1 MAVDP
6 SYPGGGCFRDR
17 DFRCMFRRFHSYL
30 SSGVGVS
37 YMAQSGF
44 SPEKGKRVGRKKI
57 DQSAVIE
64 GLRQENEALRAQL
77 DRVVK
82 TATDNEK
89 IWRHFAEI
97 EKILFRTREL
107 DRLVEELL
115 REIKG
120 RFQPDR
126 LILLICH
133 PDILE
138 RFFPEI
144 SMDDDPL
151 EEGTWLLP
159 FPTEAGR
166 TFCAGSS
173 NPQVFSSENIGEFLE
188 LLPDEVSSVRSGVLV
203 PLSIHQVFFGG
214 LFLGSLDA
222 GRYRPRDATDLLE
235 QLGIKIALCMDN
247 CLTYEKVR
255 DFAIQDP
262 LTGLLNF
269 FQIHVVL
276 EREFR
281 RAKRSGSPLSAM
293 MIDLNFVHEFDG
305 DCKIGNEIL
314 RHAARLLQEVLP
326 ARECFLG
333 RYGSDDFVVL
343 LPNVDEDEARE
354 VIPYLTQ
361 TIRKSPFKHQN
372 AAVLIQAV
380 IGVGAVGEK
389 MERPRDLLD
398 AAYADLVRRKMKR
411 FDAGK

>member
-1 MAVDP
+1 M
-6 SYPGGGCFRDR
+6 
-17 DFRCMFRRFHSYL
+17 
-30 SSGVGVS
+30 
-37 YMAQSGF
+37 
-44 SPEKGKRVGRKKI
+44 
-57 DQSAVIE
+57 
-64 GLRQENEALRAQL
+64 RAQL
-77 DRVVK
+77 ARVVEA
-82 TATDNEK
+82 ATDNEK

-115 REIKG
+115 LEIKN

-133 PDILE
+133 PDLLE
-138 RFFPEI
+138 RFFPDI

-151 EEGTWLLP
+151 DEGTWLLP
-159 FPTEAGR
+159 FPAEAGR
-166 TFCAGSS
+166 NFCGRSAG
-173 NPQVFSSENIGEFLE
+173 PFVLSSEDVGELAD
-188 LLPDEVSSVRSGVLV
+188 LLPAEAAAIQSGVV
-203 PLSIHQVFFGG
+203 IPLSIHQVFFGG
-214 LFLGSLDA
+214 LFLGSLDG
-222 GRYRPRDATDLLE
+222 GRYRPQDATDLLE

-247 CLTYEKVR
+247 CLTYEKVK

-269 FQIHVVL
+269 FQIHIVL

-305 DCKIGNEIL
+305 DFRIGNEIL
-314 RHAARLLQEVLP
+314 KHAARLLQEVLP

-333 RYGSDDFVVL
+333 RYGSDDFLVL
-343 LPNVDEDEARE
+343 LPNVEGDEARE
-354 VIPYLTQ
+354 VVPFLTR

-372 AAVLIQAV
+372 AAVLIQSV
-380 IGVGAVGEK
+380 IGVGSMEEG

-398 AAYADLVRRKMKR
+398 AAYTDLVHLKMKR
-411 FDAGK
+411 FDTGK